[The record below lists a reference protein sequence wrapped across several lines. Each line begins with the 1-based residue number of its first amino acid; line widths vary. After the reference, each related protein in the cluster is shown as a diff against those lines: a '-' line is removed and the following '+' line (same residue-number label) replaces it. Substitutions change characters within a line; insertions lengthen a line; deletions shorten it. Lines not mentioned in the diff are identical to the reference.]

1 MRLLLRCDG
10 GPATGVG
17 HVVRSLAIAE
27 EAVARG
33 HEVTL
38 SGRLEG
44 DLLTALVDGAG
55 SGLVVVPAVDGG
67 PLAELALAHD
77 VVHVDHY
84 GLAPTLLATVE
95 ALTGARAEARG
106 EGPGAPGP
114 VVSVVA
120 DGPFGAQPADVLIDP
135 TVGAELVAPAAP
147 ARWHLRGGRF
157 AALRRAVTQAAHDGP
172 GPDGPVRVLVVMGGT
187 DPLGCAPHV
196 VRALDRC
203 EVPVDATV
211 VSAPGT
217 ADALAEAAAQWRH
230 GVLRV
235 TRPLADL
242 PAAMAA
248 ADVVVTAA
256 GTSMWELGAMG
267 RAMAVVAVV
276 DNQRIGYD
284 QVVGAGAGVGLGGAA
299 DLEDAERV
307 AALLVPLLVDP
318 GARARSARS
327 AHRLVDGRGAW
338 RIVRMLETAVAA
350 GPRRP
355 PEPPGPAVGVRPAT
369 ADDADLLLAWRND
382 PTTRAVSRQ
391 QDAVDRPAHVA
402 WLEASLRRPD
412 RHLLVGRTD
421 GRPVGTVRWDDRGD
435 GEWEVS
441 ITVAPEARGRRVA
454 PSLLAAAELWLASRY
469 GSALRGYL
477 AVLHEGNTASRRL
490 FVGAGYAPDLPPD
503 DAGFERWV
511 RSVRSGP
518 R

>member
-17 HVVRSLAIAE
+17 HVVRSLAVAE

-44 DLLTALVDGAG
+44 ELLRALVTAVGPA
-55 SGLVVVPAVDGG
+55 LAVVPAADDDALTG
-67 PLAELALAHD
+67 LALDHD
-77 VVHVDHY
+77 VVHLDHY
-84 GLAPTLLATVE
+84 ELAPTLLATVRSG
-95 ALTGARAEARG
+95 AQATGAR
-106 EGPGAPGP
+106 GP

-135 TVGAELVAPAAP
+135 TVGADLVEPPAPG
-147 ARWHLRGGRF
+147 RWHLRGGRF
-157 AALRRAVTQAAHDGP
+157 AALRRAVTQTRGGP
-172 GPDGPVRVLVVMGGT
+172 PPEGPVRVLVVMGGT

-203 EVPVDATV
+203 GVPVDATV

-217 ADALAEAAAQWRH
+217 AGELTEAAAHWGH

-235 TRPLADL
+235 TPPLADL

-256 GTSMWELGAMG
+256 GTSMWELSAMR

-284 QVVGAGAGVGLGGAA
+284 QVVRAGAGVGLGGAA
-299 DLEDAERV
+299 DLRDTDRV
-307 AALLVPLLVDP
+307 VALLLPLLVDP
-318 GARARSARS
+318 GARERAAQA

-338 RIVRMLETAVAA
+338 RIVRMLEAAVAA
-350 GPRRP
+350 GPRH
-355 PEPPGPAVGVRPAT
+355 PPGPVVTVRPASMS
-369 ADDADLLLAWRND
+369 DADLLLGWRND

-391 QDAVDRPAHVA
+391 RDALDRSEHLA
-402 WLEASLRRPD
+402 WLEASLRRRD
-412 RHLLVGRTD
+412 RHVLVGEAD
-421 GRPVGTVRWDDRGD
+421 GEPVGTVRWDDEGD

-454 PSLLAAAELWLASRY
+454 PSLLAAAEAWLATRC

-477 AVLHEGNTASRRL
+477 AVVREDNTPSRRL